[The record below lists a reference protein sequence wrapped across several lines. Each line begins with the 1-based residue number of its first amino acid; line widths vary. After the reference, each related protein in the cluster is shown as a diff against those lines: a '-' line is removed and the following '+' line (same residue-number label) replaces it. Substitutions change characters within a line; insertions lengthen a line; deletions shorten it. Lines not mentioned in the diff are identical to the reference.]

1 MSDNY
6 VIEVRPK
13 SAGTTVQAGIVVRDG
28 NGFRF
33 FAAARAFDSLEGQI
47 FKTPRAAEHAALH
60 RADMKFHDPFLA
72 VRGAA

>member
-13 SAGTTVQAGIVVRDG
+13 SAGGTVQAGIVVRDG
-28 NGFRF
+28 HGFRF
-33 FAAARAFDSLEGQI
+33 FAAARVFDSLEGQI
-47 FKTPRAAEHAALH
+47 FKTPKAAEHAALH
-60 RADMKFHDPFLA
+60 RADAKFHNPLLS